1 MMKIL
6 LGVSGGIAAY
16 KAAELAR
23 RFQQEG
29 LRVQVVMTR
38 HAQQFIQ
45 PLTFAALTGEKVL
58 TDLFA
63 AGDTPEARAA
73 WDFDSSIE
81 HISAA
86 QSASALV
93 VAPAT
98 AHTLAKFA
106 HGLADDFLTTLYLAT
121 PAPVILAPAMNVE
134 MWRHPATQQNLRALE
149 ERGHVI
155 VAPQEGYLACG
166 MVGAGRLAEPDLI
179 VQATLAALRREAPV
193 ADLEGETVLITAGP
207 TREPLD
213 PVRYLSNRSS
223 GRMGYALAQ
232 AAAERG
238 ARVILITGPT
248 NLPAPQVRNS
258 TCPAGAIETVAVR
271 TAEEMAAAATSA
283 WAAAS
288 IGILAAAV
296 ADYRAAEVSP
306 VKLKKTGARQTV
318 ELIPTRDILAE
329 LGRSRRHQFLTGFA
343 AETETVS
350 DEPDNRALALA
361 RGKLESK
368 GADLIVLNDVSR
380 TDIGFDVEQNAV
392 TLISREREVPVE
404 RAGKPAIAHRILDE
418 ILALR
423 RLRAKSASTE
433 VTRP

>member
-63 AGDTPEARAA
+63 GDSPEARAA

-98 AHTLAKFA
+98 AHTLARFA

-134 MWRHPATQQNLRALE
+134 MWRHAATQQNLRTLE

-166 MVGAGRLAEPDLI
+166 MVGAGRLAELDLI
-179 VQATLAALRREAPV
+179 VQATLSALRRTAP
-193 ADLEGETVLITAGP
+193 ASDLTGETVLITAGP

-238 ARVILITGPT
+238 ARVLLITGPT
-248 NLPAPQVRNS
+248 QLPEPQVRNAIH
-258 TCPAGAIETVAVR
+258 PEGAIETVRVQ

-283 WAAAS
+283 WASAT

-296 ADYRAAEVSP
+296 ADYRAAEISP

-318 ELIPTRDILAE
+318 ELVPTRDILAE
-329 LGRSRRHQFLTGFA
+329 LGRSRQHQFLTGFA
-343 AETETVS
+343 AETEAVS
-350 DEPDNRALALA
+350 EEPCNRARALA

-380 TDIGFDVEQNAV
+380 ADIGFDVDQNAV
-392 TLISREREVPVE
+392 TLISREREIPVE

-423 RLRAKSASTE
+423 TRRAESATTE
-433 VTRP
+433 GARS

>member
-58 TDLFA
+58 TELFA

-98 AHTLAKFA
+98 AHTLARFA

-134 MWRHPATQQNLRALE
+134 MWRHPATQQNLRVLE

-155 VAPQEGYLACG
+155 VAPEEGYLACG

-179 VQATLAALRREAPV
+179 VQATLAALRREAPP

-258 TCPAGAIETVAVR
+258 TCPAGAIETVAVQM
-271 TAEEMAAAATSA
+271 AEEMAAAATSA

-296 ADYRAAEVSP
+296 ADYRAPEVSP

-318 ELIPTRDILAE
+318 ELVPTRDILAE
-329 LGRSRRHQFLTGFA
+329 LGQSRQHQFLTGFA

-350 DEPDNRALALA
+350 DEPGNRARALA

-392 TLISREREVPVE
+392 TLISREREIAVE

-423 RLRAKSASTE
+423 RLRAKSVATD
-433 VTRP
+433 VTRS

>member
-1 MMKIL
+1 MKIL

-63 AGDTPEARAA
+63 ADESPEARAA
-73 WDFDSSIE
+73 WDFESSIE

-98 AHTLAKFA
+98 AHTLARFA
-106 HGLADDFLTTLYLAT
+106 HGLADDFLSTLYLAT

-134 MWRHPATQQNLRALE
+134 MWRHAATQQNLRTLE
-149 ERGHVI
+149 ERGHII

-166 MVGAGRLAEPDLI
+166 MVGAGRLADLDLI
-179 VQATLAALRREAPV
+179 VQATLGALRRET

-238 ARVILITGPT
+238 ARVILVTGPT
-248 NLPAPQVRNS
+248 SLTAPQVRS
-258 TCPAGAIETVAVR
+258 ARYSEGAIETVRVQ
-271 TAEEMAAAATSA
+271 TAEEMAEAATAA
-283 WAAAS
+283 WASATV
-288 IGILAAAV
+288 GILAAAV

-306 VKLKKTGARQTV
+306 VKIKKTGGRQTL
-318 ELIPTRDILAE
+318 ELTPTRDILAE
-329 LGRSRRHQFLTGFA
+329 LGQSRQQQFLTGFA
-343 AETETVS
+343 AETEAVS
-350 DEPDNRALALA
+350 DEPGNRARVLA

-380 TDIGFDVEQNAV
+380 RDIGFDVEENAV
-392 TLISREREVPVE
+392 TLVSREREVTVE
-404 RAGKPAIAHRILDE
+404 RAGKPVIAHRILDE
-418 ILALR
+418 ILALKKQ
-423 RLRAKSASTE
+423 RAGSAATE
-433 VTRP
+433 VTRS